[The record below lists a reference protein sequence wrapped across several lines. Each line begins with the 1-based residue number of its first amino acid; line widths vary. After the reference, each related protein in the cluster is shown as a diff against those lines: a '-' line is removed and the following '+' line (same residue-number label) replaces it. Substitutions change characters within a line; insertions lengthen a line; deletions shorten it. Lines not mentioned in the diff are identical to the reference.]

1 MRFDVLAIF
10 PLAASAVNI
19 ISSNDDG
26 WAETNIRALF
36 ESLGAAD
43 HSVVISAPAEN
54 QSGKGSKEKTPT
66 VLTEACEF
74 NSCPSGSPAV
84 GFNASEPRLGYV
96 NSYPVTS
103 IQYGIDTH
111 GPEFFDGPPD
121 LAVTGPNV
129 GSNIG
134 LEVFISGTVGAATY
148 AAKNAIPAIAF
159 SGASG
164 SQTSWDSE
172 RPHYSDVYA
181 DLATNLTNHLVA
193 AGKPYLPNGI
203 WLNVNFGKVSDEC
216 ASPADFAFVLSRIH
230 IPVPLVSSDDVTTC
244 GRSRLP
250 NELEISLAS
259 GCYASV
265 SVGIADSKRD
275 AHADIQGVVLEKLG
289 NLLTCLP

>member
-1 MRFDVLAIF
+1 MRCDILAIF
-10 PLAASAVNI
+10 PLAASAINI

-26 WAETNIRALF
+26 WAEANIRALF
-36 ESLGAAD
+36 ESLGAD
-43 HSVVISAPAEN
+43 HSVVVSAPAEN
-54 QSGKGSKEKTPT
+54 QSGKGSMEGTPT
-66 VLTEACEF
+66 ALTEACEF

-103 IQYGIDTH
+103 IQYGIDTR
-111 GPEFFDGPPD
+111 GPEIFDGPPD

-134 LEVFISGTVGAATY
+134 LTVFISGTVGAATY
-148 AAKNAIPAIAF
+148 AAKNGIPAIAF

-164 SQTSWDSE
+164 SPTSWDSS
-172 RPHYSDVYA
+172 RPHYSEVYA
-181 DLATNLTNHLVA
+181 DLATNLTNQVIA
-193 AGKPYLPNGI
+193 AGKPYLPEDT
-203 WLNVNFGKVSDEC
+203 WLNVNFGKVSDKC
-216 ASPADFAFVLSRIH
+216 ATPADFSFVLSRIH
-230 IPVPLVSSDDVTTC
+230 VPVPLVSGDDVATC

-250 NELEISLAS
+250 NELEVSLAS

-265 SVGIADSKRD
+265 SVGIAASKRD
-275 AHADIQGVVLEKLG
+275 ADAEAQGVVLKKLG